1 MKKYKGLI
9 LTVGAQGEQ
18 IKFSI
23 DNITP
28 EYLGLIG
35 TDTPQCKKTI
45 DEVFLHSKLPA
56 TKVKIEY
63 ANDDPKEVKEII
75 HKFLNIYEWL
85 KKEGLNDNEIAVDP
99 TGGRKWMSAG
109 IYIISSFKGLDLVYV
124 DVPYVNGKPDSKN
137 MKLVYIGNA
146 YEQTGF
152 LEESKAD
159 ELFNKYNFGPA
170 IKIYEFLSQ
179 KLSDPRRVEIKK
191 QIAEGFNQWNQFSF
205 ENAHKNLLDAF
216 GKINQ
221 YGILT
226 ELNSKIE
233 KYLQI
238 LEILKQNETSGKSY
252 FELLKDPQFS
262 EKILLN
268 LIATSERYAEINH
281 YDFAVV
287 LLYRI
292 LEFIAQIK
300 LAQRNIDTGNITKE
314 IKEKYN
320 QDFKRITKEIFGAES
335 EIPDRIALLHSWILL
350 YCIKDEIVQKEESK
364 FLKGMREQ
372 VNVRDLLWI
381 EHKNKSAT
389 RDDYL
394 KFKRYVEYWIL
405 KFDRNFKEKIND
417 YTFIKFE

>member
-9 LTVGAQGEQ
+9 LTVGTQGEQ

-23 DNITP
+23 GSIEP

-45 DEVFLHSKLPA
+45 DEIYQYSKLPV

-63 ANDDPKEVKEII
+63 IEDNPNQVKDII
-75 HKFLNIYEWL
+75 HKFLEIYEWM
-85 KKEGLNDNEIAVDP
+85 KKEGLDDKEIAVDP

-109 IYIISSFKGLDLVYV
+109 IYIISSLKGLNLVYV
-124 DVPYVNGKPDSKN
+124 DAPFVNGKPDSQN

-152 LEESKAD
+152 LEEGKAD

-191 QIAEGFNQWNQFSF
+191 QIAEEFNWWNQFSF
-205 ENAHKNLLDAF
+205 EKAYKNFLDAYE
-216 GKINQ
+216 KIRQ

-226 ELNSKIE
+226 GLQSKLEGYI
-233 KYLQI
+233 KI
-238 LEILKQNETSGKSY
+238 LEILKQNETSGESY
-252 FELLKDPQFS
+252 FKLLKNPQFS

-281 YDFAVV
+281 YDFAVI
-287 LLYRI
+287 LLYRT
-292 LEFIAQIK
+292 LELIAQIK
-300 LAQRNIDTGNITKE
+300 LAQRDIDTGDINEE

-320 QDFKRITKEIFGAES
+320 EEFKKITKEIFGAES
-335 EIPDRIALLHSWILL
+335 EIPDKIALLHSWILL
-350 YCIKDEIVQKEESK
+350 YCLKDEIVINENIK
-364 FLKGMREQ
+364 FLKGMRDQ
-372 VNVRDLLWI
+372 VNIRDLLWI
-381 EHKNKSAT
+381 EHKNKSASE
-389 RDDYL
+389 DDYL
-394 KFKRYVEYWIL
+394 KFKRYVEHWIS
-405 KFDRNFKEKIND
+405 KFDRDFKEKLEH
-417 YTFIKFE
+417 YKFIKF